1 MRVWPASAYTRV
13 TLESNRVPK
22 YRQFAL
28 SKPERPVVDPQ
39 GVHLNAVRKG
49 GGSRDR
55 LDRPAH
61 QPAPPR
67 QF

>member
-1 MRVWPASAYTRV
+1 M
-13 TLESNRVPK
+13 PK